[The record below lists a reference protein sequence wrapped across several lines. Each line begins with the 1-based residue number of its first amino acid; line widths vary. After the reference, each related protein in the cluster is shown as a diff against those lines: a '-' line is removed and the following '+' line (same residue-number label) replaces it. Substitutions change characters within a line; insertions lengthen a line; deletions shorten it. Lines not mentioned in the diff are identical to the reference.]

1 MDALTGG
8 RRTSMLVGDRMQRD
22 VITVDRETSL
32 RRAWR
37 VMAHH
42 RIRHLPVV
50 EGRRLVGVVTD
61 RDLRQASPSSVTSL
75 TSREREEF
83 LDYVR
88 VGQIMT
94 RRLVTV
100 TPETPVGDAARLLLR
115 HRIGCLPVVTERVLV
130 GIVTSSDLLEVLAQI
145 LRAEGGGDRLEVE
158 VPDEAEEVA
167 TLLRIA
173 EAHRA
178 RIISLLNIP
187 TGERLALRAFLA
199 FEGKADVLCA
209 ALGAAGFR
217 VVLYPGT
224 PEAETL
230 LLEHLGR
237 S

>member
-1 MDALTGG
+1 
-8 RRTSMLVGDRMQRD
+8 MLVGDRMRRD
-22 VITVDRETSL
+22 VVTIDRETSL

-50 EGRRLVGVVTD
+50 EGRHLVGVVTD

-83 LDYVR
+83 LDFIR

-100 TPETPVGDAARLLLR
+100 TPETPVGDAAQLLLR
-115 HRIGCLPVVTERVLV
+115 HRVGCLPVVTERILV
-130 GIVTSSDLLEVLAQI
+130 GIMTSSDLLEVLVQI
-145 LRAEGGGDRLEVE
+145 LRAEGGCDRLEVE
-158 VPDEAEEVA
+158 VPDETEELA

-173 EAHRA
+173 ETHRA
-178 RIISLLNIP
+178 RIINLVSIP
-187 TGERLALRAFLA
+187 AGERFAKRAFLA
-199 FEGKADVLCA
+199 FEGDPEVLCA
-209 ALGAAGFR
+209 ALDAAGFR
-217 VVLYPGT
+217 VALYPA
-224 PEAETL
+224 PAEAEML